1 MDTVKAKAERFNL
14 IPKKEFIDKVQQLYD
29 TIQVRHGLMLVGP
42 TGGGKTETYK
52 VLSSAM
58 TALANKG

>member
-1 MDTVKAKAERFNL
+1 MDKVKEKAERFNL

-42 TGGGKTETYK
+42 TGGGKT
-52 VLSSAM
+52 
-58 TALANKG
+58 